1 LHREFQNNEET
12 ILKENENMYHTRTLL
27 RQHKAELEEHIKS
40 SKQAEIDIHNVKKAG
55 EIVETETSGSCPL
68 KTDGLL

>member
-1 LHREFQNNEET
+1 
-12 ILKENENMYHTRTLL
+12 MYHTRTLL

>member
-1 LHREFQNNEET
+1 LNWEFQNNEET

-55 EIVETETSGSCPL
+55 EIV
-68 KTDGLL
+68 KINGLP